1 VAYTVQYLDNGF
13 VGSPQTLAPPTGEA
27 DAHYGAA
34 VAAEGD
40 IVVIGAPDDDM
51 TLVENF
57 PNGART
63 DCGRVY
69 VYRRNGFN
77 WDLEAQLVAS
87 DRSNGLRFGSSLSTD
102 GTRIA
107 VGASGTRAM
116 YVFENIGG
124 TWTQTQKFTDPE
136 NPGTFANSVAIMGSN
151 TAAGDTG
158 DDEGGVTDRG
168 AVYTMTLPLAPAS
181 DVCSSA
187 VEMPLSEFQVCT
199 RYATASTPANATTC
213 GTAATQGPDVWYA
226 FTPTCS
232 GNAIIDTFGSDFDT
246 VLSVHTVCPGPL
258 GTNTLVCNDDASF
271 PAPNN
276 RASLVTFN
284 FTMGTTYLVRIAGYN
299 GASGVANVRPSFYYS
314 YPNDTCAGAAPVS
327 EGSYTFSN
335 CGAGTE
341 SSTPM
346 CASPSVVAQ
355 RDLWYTLTPIASGT
369 YSINTCGST
378 FDTVMSVYSGCPTG
392 GGVVLACNDDYGGG
406 CANPL
411 NAGVQVNLTAGV
423 PCTIR
428 VGAFNSNDTGPF
440 NLNIVAPAP
449 PCDPDLNQDGNVDQ
463 DDVAY
468 LINVIGGGANPAGID
483 PDFNRDGNADQ
494 DDVSALINVVA
505 GGACP

>member
-1 VAYTVQYLDNGF
+1 
-13 VGSPQTLAPPTGEA
+13 
-27 DAHYGAA
+27 
-34 VAAEGD
+34 
-40 IVVIGAPDDDM
+40 
-51 TLVENF
+51 
-57 PNGART
+57 
-63 DCGRVY
+63 
-69 VYRRNGFN
+69 
-77 WDLEAQLVAS
+77 
-87 DRSNGLRFGSSLSTD
+87 
-102 GTRIA
+102 
-107 VGASGTRAM
+107 
-116 YVFENIGG
+116 
-124 TWTQTQKFTDPE
+124 
-136 NPGTFANSVAIMGSN
+136 
-151 TAAGDTG
+151 
-158 DDEGGVTDRG
+158 
-168 AVYTMTLPLAPAS
+168 
-181 DVCSSA
+181 
-187 VEMPLSEFQVCT
+187 
-199 RYATASTPANATTC
+199 
-213 GTAATQGPDVWYA
+213 
-226 FTPTCS
+226 
-232 GNAIIDTFGSDFDT
+232 
-246 VLSVHTVCPGPL
+246 
-258 GTNTLVCNDDASF
+258 
-271 PAPNN
+271 
-276 RASLVTFN
+276 
-284 FTMGTTYLVRIAGYN
+284 
-299 GASGVANVRPSFYYS
+299 
-314 YPNDTCAGAAPVS
+314 
-327 EGSYTFSN
+327 
-335 CGAGTE
+335 
-341 SSTPM
+341 M